1 MAKIGLIFVD
11 VPENCLE
18 CPFHYKEFGIPYM
31 ECLVPDG
38 VGYDTRLAR
47 RPIGC
52 PIKVYEVR
60 GNEKADEVNS

>member
-1 MAKIGLIFVD
+1 MAKIGLLFVD
-11 VPENCLE
+11 VPRNCEE
-18 CPFHYKEFGIPYM
+18 CQFNYDYM
-31 ECLVPDG
+31 ECMASDG
-38 VGYDTRLAR
+38 ICDPIDPNGTH